1 VLAGVGATIALAA
14 CAKTDPTAPTAGG
27 PGASSPATLN
37 LQPRFDVNQY
47 AIPGTQRLVVSV
59 LDNKGETPADLPRT
73 LEFRASPGTATD
85 GATVTADSHND
96 GVPVDFYPVTVKL
109 DQTGRYNLSAVIN
122 GQTIGAPFNVAAADA
137 LQLVAVGTKMRALDT
152 PTVDNARGVKPICT
166 RQPGCPLHTMNLRDA
181 LATGKPIALLISTP
195 AFCQIGVCGPVLDL
209 LLEQQ
214 GAYPGVQFI
223 HAEVYADP
231 ESQSQETTE
240 AVNVYG
246 LNYEPALF
254 LARGD
259 GIVAHRL
266 DYVFDRP
273 EIKAGLDLISR

>member
-1 VLAGVGATIALAA
+1 
-14 CAKTDPTAPTAGG
+14 
-27 PGASSPATLN
+27 
-37 LQPRFDVNQY
+37 
-47 AIPGTQRLVVSV
+47 
-59 LDNKGETPADLPRT
+59 
-73 LEFRASPGTATD
+73 
-85 GATVTADSHND
+85 
-96 GVPVDFYPVTVKL
+96 VPVDFYPVTVKL
-109 DQTGRYNLSAVIN
+109 DQTGRYNLSTVIN

-137 LQLVAVGTKMRALDT
+137 LQLVAVGGTMRALDT

-166 RQPGCPLHTMNLRDA
+166 RVPACPLHTMNLRDA
-181 LATGKPIALLISTP
+181 LATGKPTALLISTP

-214 GAYPGVQFI
+214 AAYPGVQFV
-223 HAEVYADP
+223 HAEVYTDP

-254 LARGD
+254 LAKGD
-259 GIVAHRL
+259 GIVAQRL